1 MRDEFAD
8 FADAPV
14 VAKPGEWDDF
24 ADAPPEVQKREAR
37 RDRLRATGRLHDG
50 DTFGIEGGGNA
61 RLYGVDAFELKQT
74 GRTRRGVLSPI
85 GVEARGALAPFA
97 SPDATVTPTGA
108 LTYGRPVASLDN
120 GGDAGEAILRQ
131 GYGLATPEYLK
142 RDPARFGDYMEA
154 ERDARLNRRG
164 AWAGSFEPPSDYRHG
179 TPNPWDKPVPGK
191 PGENTAVFWDE
202 PLPAQGLRPDIA
214 DGYIALWQ
222 DPASKADDLLAYAR
236 ANGFSVNEAE
246 VRRNYAARDNGGKP
260 GGEVRYNAPPPRVL
274 TDNKDGATGSA
285 LRGFADPINVLDE
298 AGALADTLFPGSGR
312 ENLWSS
318 DRRFGDVYANNLD
331 QNRSILAY
339 DDANHPYA
347 RFGGQLLGGLVMPG
361 ASVEGVGFRAAS
373 DVLRA
378 GGTRF
383 AAEQAARRAVV
394 TRLGAA
400 GAAEGAAAGV
410 GQGEDW
416 QDRAAGGL
424 IGAPVGLALGTGLG
438 LAAPALAR
446 AVGRPFSKLA
456 GGEGERAAESFTDGA
471 IDTTRARLSN
481 EAGDV
486 GDDVGRVD
494 TIPARPAIARR
505 PVDAVASNTP
515 ALDEAENLGP
525 KSVLSFVPKTG
536 EPGVSVINEDGQLAI
551 AVYRD
556 ADGKPRAAAQVPISD
571 EARESFDG
579 ASVYVAPELRRQGVA
594 TSLYDALEREGYPVG
609 AQSGSGDLT
618 PDGAAFVSAWRARGP
633 QAMDAELPRPSI
645 SAPVAAPE
653 RPSALLAPVS
663 NDLREAQ
670 AADLRASDVLPL
682 PANTVDG
689 IEEAERIAAGRME
702 PVRAPDEA
710 DTLGRRTIPN
720 AVTGAPIAK
729 RGPLDL
735 VSWLRSQG
743 GIRAQGGELERYG
756 IDNAGRKGV
765 DFAGGENRLGP
776 LVANDGMTYD
786 EAAERAWEAGFFPD
800 RAERPT
806 VADFLDTLAD
816 THSGRQRAFRPDDLG
831 EVDAFD
837 AARRERIDVEGAR
850 AAGSPMVRDRSQP
863 VGMDDLDANAPPV
876 RAYEEWGENA
886 PNLAGNIRLDKLD
899 SPQAIKRALIH
910 TEQRAGGFDA
920 ATRGRITQAE
930 TKSLAAELGM
940 TADDLLK
947 RRKGQAFNA
956 EEALAARQILA
967 RSGTDLVNMAR
978 RMARV
983 DNPGDELEAAFREA
997 WLRHAAIQEQVS
1009 GMTAEAGRLLQQFR
1023 MTADGRDAQRAL
1035 SILGEGLG
1043 GASRAKDV
1051 AEKIVDLENAGVDA
1065 AGINSFTLKALVPR
1079 TRDKLVELY
1088 INSLLSNPGT
1098 HVVNMLSNTLTAM
1111 GQLPEHAVA
1120 AGIGAARRLAP
1131 SQRDTERVLFS
1142 ELGSRGVGM
1151 LVGAK
1156 EGLLAAA
1163 RSFRT
1168 GDSLDGITKVETQQ
1182 TQAIGGKVGSIVRIP
1197 TRFLTAEDELF
1208 KGIARRMELNGLAMR
1223 QAKREGLSGQEARD
1237 RAADLAA
1244 NPSDVMMR
1252 RADDYARYLTF
1263 QTPLDNN
1270 SYAAGISKGTQ
1281 RKPIGKLVFPF
1292 VRTPVNLLKF
1302 AAERSPAA
1310 VLMKSWRKE
1319 VMAGGARR
1327 DIAVARALVG
1337 SGFGAMMYE
1346 AAVNGQ
1352 ITGGGPA
1359 DYEARRLL
1367 QADGWQ
1373 PYSFKVGDR
1382 YVSYARL
1389 DPISTTIG
1397 TAADIVDLQ
1406 SHMTDSQRERS
1417 LTLIAAAIVSNLSSK
1432 TWLSGISSAAEAVSD
1447 PNRYLDGY
1455 RDRLVGSIAVP
1466 AFVAQM
1472 ARTNDP
1478 IMREARGVIDRVKSR
1493 VPGLTDELPARRD
1506 AFGRTIVSEGGI
1518 GPDFLSPIWTS
1529 TAKNDPTVAAL
1540 LKAGAHVTAPR
1551 RKIGDRELTGVEYE
1565 RYSAEVGRIG
1575 KPWLDAL
1582 VSSPE
1587 WKAMDQE
1594 QQQDAVRDVMKDAR
1608 AEAKAVIDQPAADE
1622 WADFADAPVA
1632 PSKPGKVDEFSDFAD
1647 APSR

>member
-1 MRDEFAD
+1 MMRDEFAD
-8 FADAPV
+8 FADAPLP
-14 VAKPGEWDDF
+14 AKPGEWDDF
-24 ADAPPEVQKREAR
+24 ADAPPAVQRRVAR
-37 RDRLRATGRLHDG
+37 GDRLRATGRVHDG
-50 DTFGIEGGGNA
+50 DTFAVEGGGNA
-61 RLYGVDAFELKQT
+61 RLYGVDAFELKQA
-74 GRTRRGVLSPI
+74 GRTRAGALSPI
-85 GVEARGALAPFA
+85 GVEARGVLAPYA
-97 SPDATVTPTGA
+97 APDARVTATGA

-120 GGDAGEAILRQ
+120 GGDAGEAVLRG

-142 RDPARFGDYMEA
+142 ADPERLGDYMEA

-164 AWAGSFEPPSDYRHG
+164 AWTGSFTPPSDYRHG
-179 TPNPWDKPVPGK
+179 TPNPWDTSSPTK
-191 PGENTAVFWDE
+191 PGETQAVFWDE
-202 PLPAQGLRPDIA
+202 PLPAQGLRPEIAEGWLALHKAPGTTEADI
-214 DGYIALWQ
+214 
-222 DPASKADDLLAYAR
+222 LAYAK
-236 ANGFSVNEAE
+236 ANGFQIDPKS
-246 VRRNYAARDNGGKP
+246 AARFIRERDARP
-260 GGEVRYNAPPPRVL
+260 GAPVNDTLQYRDLPRVI
-274 TDNKDGATGSA
+274 TDPKDGATGSA

-298 AGALADTLFPGSGR
+298 VGALADTLVPGSGR

-331 QNRSILAY
+331 QNRSVLAY

-347 RFGGQLLGGLVMPG
+347 RFGGQLVGGLVMPG

-400 GAAEGAAAGV
+400 GAAEGTAAGV

-416 QDRAAGGL
+416 QGRVTGGL

-438 LAAPALAR
+438 LAAPALAKV
-446 AVGRPFSKLA
+446 VGRPFSKLA
-456 GGEGERAAESFTDGA
+456 GREGERAAESFTDGA

-481 EAGDV
+481 EAADVGGDV
-486 GDDVGRVD
+486 GRADA
-494 TIPARPAIARR
+494 IPSQAMANEAAVPTLAGPELPPEAMMR
-505 PVDAVASNTP
+505 PVDRIDLGGDGRTVA
-515 ALDEAENLGP
+515 L
-525 KSVLSFVPKTG
+525 
-536 EPGVSVINEDGQLAI
+536 
-551 AVYRD
+551 
-556 ADGKPRAAAQVPISD
+556 
-571 EARESFDG
+571 
-579 ASVYVAPELRRQGVA
+579 
-594 TSLYDALEREGYPVG
+594 
-609 AQSGSGDLT
+609 
-618 PDGAAFVSAWRARGP
+618 PDDTARAR
-633 QAMDAELPRPSI
+633 AT
-645 SAPVAAPE
+645 
-653 RPSALLAPVS
+653 
-663 NDLREAQ
+663 
-670 AADLRASDVLPL
+670 DLRANDVLPL
-682 PANTVDG
+682 PSNTVASMD
-689 IEEAERIAAGRME
+689 EAERIAAGRLE
-702 PVRAPDEA
+702 PVRAPNEA
-710 DTLGRRTIPN
+710 ETLSRRTIPN
-720 AVTGAPIAK
+720 ATTGAPIAK

-735 VSWLRSQG
+735 VTWLRSQG

-756 IDNAGRKGV
+756 IDNASRKGV

-786 EAAERAWEAGFFPD
+786 QAAERAWEAGFFPD
-800 RAERPT
+800 RAERPS

-816 THSGRQRAFRPDDLG
+816 THSGRQRAFRPDDLE

-850 AAGSPMVRDRSQP
+850 AAGSPMVRDRSEP
-863 VGMDDLDANAPPV
+863 VGYDDLDANTPPV
-876 RAYEEWGENA
+876 QAYEEWGENA

-899 SPQAIKRALIH
+899 SPQAIKRALVH

-956 EEALAARQILA
+956 EEALAARQLLA
-967 RSGTDLVNMAR
+967 RSGTDLVNMAK

-983 DNPGDELEAAFREA
+983 DNPGDEMEAAFREA

-1023 MTADGRDAQRAL
+1023 MTADGRDARAL
-1035 SILGEGLG
+1035 SVLGEGLG
-1043 GASRAKDV
+1043 GATRAKDV
-1051 AEKIVDLENAGVDA
+1051 ADRIVDLERVGTSPGEINKFALASLA
-1065 AGINSFTLKALVPR
+1065 ARGK
-1079 TRDKLVELY
+1079 DKFIELY

-1120 AGIGAARRLAP
+1120 AGIGAARRLVP

-1182 TQAIGGKVGSIVRIP
+1182 TQAIGGRLGSIVRTP

-1208 KGIARRMELNGLAMR
+1208 KGIARRMELNGLAIR
-1223 QAKREGLSGQEARD
+1223 QAKREGLTGQEARD

-1244 NPSDVMMR
+1244 NPSDVMMH

-1263 QTPLDNN
+1263 QTPLEPGSFASN
-1270 SYAAGISKGTQ
+1270 ISKSAQGS
-1281 RKPIGKLVFPF
+1281 PLAKLIFPF
-1292 VRTPVNLLKF
+1292 IRTPMNLLRF

-1310 VLMKSWRKE
+1310 VALKSWRKD
-1319 VMAGGARR
+1319 MLAGGARR
-1327 DIAVARALVG
+1327 DLAVARAMVG
-1337 SGFGAMMYE
+1337 SGFGAAMYE
-1346 AAVNGQ
+1346 AAANGQ

-1367 QADGWQ
+1367 IADGWQ
-1373 PYSFKVGDR
+1373 PYSFKVGDQ
-1382 YVSYARL
+1382 YYSYARL
-1389 DPISTTIG
+1389 DPFSTTIG
-1397 TAADIVDLQ
+1397 TVADLVDLE
-1406 SHMTDSQRERS
+1406 SFMTDKQRERS
-1417 LTLIAAAIVSNLSSK
+1417 FTLVMAAVVNNLSSK
-1432 TWLSGISSAAEAVSD
+1432 TWLSGISSAMEAVSD
-1447 PNRYLDGY
+1447 PNRYMDNFVARTAGA
-1455 RDRLVGSIAVP
+1455 IAVP

-1472 ARTNDP
+1472 ARSSDP
-1478 IMREARGVIDRVKSR
+1478 VTREARGWLDRIKSR
-1493 VPGLTDELPARRD
+1493 VPGLSDDLPARRD
-1506 AFGRTIVSEGGI
+1506 AFGRTMESEGGV
-1518 GPDFLSPIWTS
+1518 GPDFLSPIWTK

-1551 RKIGDRELTGVEYE
+1551 RKVGDRELTGAEYE

-1575 KPWLDAL
+1575 KPGLDAL
-1582 VSSPE
+1582 VSSPA

-1594 QQQDAVRDVMKDAR
+1594 QQQDAVRKVMKDAR
-1608 AEAKAVIDQPAADE
+1608 AAAKSVIDQPTSAVANE

-1632 PSKPGKVDEFSDFAD
+1632 PAERRKVDEFADFAD
-1647 APSR
+1647 APPVR